1 MALNSCFFFAFP
13 FCSCSYFSFQCK
25 YIWRSKWFFQCKNLF
40 HTTVW
45 KFMEIFFEGWNFLF
59 LLLFHSFT
67 TDASAHSGKSICR
80 FEISSFGNAWALN
93 GWTEDWRT
101 FLIWL
106 RDYIEKFDLATL
118 SSPRWCWDNCLF
130 FWQCWSANLFCEMQK
145 KLSRNF
151 FFNTF
156 LFADET
162 SQNVCS

>member
-1 MALNSCFFFAFP
+1 MFFFLLSHFVAVLTSLFNANI
-13 FCSCSYFSFQCK
+13 FGGANDFFSAKTFFIRL
-25 YIWRSKWFFQCKNLF
+25 YGSSWRF
-40 HTTVW
+40 
-45 KFMEIFFEGWNFLF
+45 FFEGWNFLF

-80 FEISSFGNAWALN
+80 FEISSFGNAWALNGN